1 MDSNQ
6 YRGGIHVYVQLE
18 QAAANTSSNL
28 SLWNVRTAHCC
39 GHTCEFQVV
48 ILRRSLFWVP
58 VLNKA
63 AHDEDIMKVRMYKST
78 YSWPWHEWRR
88 VVFMQHYLSAE

>member
-28 SLWNVRTAHCC
+28 SL
-39 GHTCEFQVV
+39 
-48 ILRRSLFWVP
+48 
-58 VLNKA
+58 
-63 AHDEDIMKVRMYKST
+63 
-78 YSWPWHEWRR
+78 
-88 VVFMQHYLSAE
+88 